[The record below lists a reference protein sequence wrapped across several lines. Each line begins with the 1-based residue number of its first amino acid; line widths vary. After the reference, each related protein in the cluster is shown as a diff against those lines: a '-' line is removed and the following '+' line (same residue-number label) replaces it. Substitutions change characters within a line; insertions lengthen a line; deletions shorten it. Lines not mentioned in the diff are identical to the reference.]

1 MSESTKVFTQ
11 IKGKRSLTDQ
21 IHDQI
26 LELIIK
32 NPSPENQVLNEKR
45 LAETFG
51 VSKAPVREAL
61 IKLCSEDILMSVPR
75 FGYMVIQRQ
84 EKDYRDIMKM
94 RVMLEQEALRTS
106 FPGLT
111 KDKLEEIRRQLQR
124 AATKKDVDVWQ
135 VWEDNE
141 EFHMLLASFAENKIL
156 LRFLKDC
163 MNLQKRDYA
172 QDVWRKKSNM
182 DDSVSGTPHSDIY
195 ARLCEGDRDGALFLL
210 EKDIVGTTETEG
222 QSMIAR

>member
-1 MSESTKVFTQ
+1 MSEPTKGFTQ
-11 IKGKRSLTDQ
+11 IKGKMSLTDQ

-45 LAETFG
+45 LTELFG

-84 EKDYRDIMKM
+84 EKDYRDITKM

-111 KDKLEEIRRQLQR
+111 EEKLEEIRKQIQR

-135 VWEDNE
+135 VWEDNV
-141 EFHMLLASFAENKIL
+141 EFHMLLASYAENKIL

-163 MNLQKRDYA
+163 MNMEKRTYA
-172 QDVWRKKSNM
+172 QKVWRKKSNM
-182 DDSVSGTPHSDIY
+182 DDSVNGTPHCDIY
-195 ARLCEGDRDGALFLL
+195 ARLCEGDQEGALFLL
-210 EKDIVGTTETEG
+210 ERDIVGNAEAEG